1 MWLNGLLN
9 LPAIVTFECTFP
21 KESLFMKWKPYARA
35 AAFAAVFMMTPVHA
49 ESEADWI
56 ALGTRIHG
64 GFGPF
69 IPMGIRIGLDA
80 KARLRAEPREMVVIF
95 YSGEKSPCPC
105 IADGIMLATQASP
118 GQGTLL
124 VSPEKAPP
132 GMLAVAVIR
141 NRKTGEGLRYSVGD
155 EWMPKVVEW
164 LRTLDAPG
172 RYQAVMKAEGLF
184 KVEPA
189 PAIPVTPVAR

>member
-1 MWLNGLLN
+1 
-9 LPAIVTFECTFP
+9 
-21 KESLFMKWKPYARA
+21 MKWKPYARA
-35 AAFAAVFMMTPVHA
+35 AAFAIVIAVTPVRA
-49 ESEADWI
+49 ETEAEWI

-80 KARLRAEPREMVVIF
+80 KARLGAEPREMIVIF

-124 VSPEKAPP
+124 VSPEKASP

-141 NRKTGEGLRYSVGD
+141 NRKTGEGLRYSIGN

-172 RYQAVMKAEGLF
+172 RYQTVMKAEDLF
-184 KVEPA
+184 KVEPV
-189 PAIPVTPVAR
+189 PASAVTPVAR

>member
-1 MWLNGLLN
+1 MSLVTLATLYAARMKILATIVASAALL
-9 LPAIVTFECTFP
+9 LTAIPTGRT
-21 KESLFMKWKPYARA
+21 ESQ
-35 AAFAAVFMMTPVHA
+35 
-49 ESEADWI
+49 ADWI

-69 IPMGIRIGLDA
+69 IPIGIRIGLDA
-80 KARLRAEPREMVVIF
+80 REKLKAEPRGLTLLY
-95 YSGEKSPCPC
+95 YSGVKSPCPC

-124 VSPEKAPP
+124 VSSEKTPP
-132 GMLAVAVIR
+132 GTLAVAIIR

-172 RYQAVMKAEGLF
+172 RYQAVMRAEGLF
-184 KVEPA
+184 NVTRA
-189 PAIPVTPVAR
+189 P

>member
-1 MWLNGLLN
+1 
-9 LPAIVTFECTFP
+9 
-21 KESLFMKWKPYARA
+21 MKWKPYALAVALAVLSVMSVARA
-35 AAFAAVFMMTPVHA
+35 ETEA
-49 ESEADWI
+49 EWI

-80 KARLRAEPREMVVIF
+80 KEKLKAGPRELVVIF

-124 VSPEKAPP
+124 VAPEKAPP
-132 GMLAVAVIR
+132 GTLAVAIIH
-141 NRKTGEGLRYSVGD
+141 NRRTGEGLRYSVGD
-155 EWMPKVVEW
+155 QWMPKVVEW
-164 LRTLDAPG
+164 LRTLDPAG
-172 RYQAVMKAEGLF
+172 RYQAVMRAEGLF
-184 KVEPA
+184 KVDAA
-189 PAIPVTPVAR
+189 PAIPITPVAR